1 MRTEQAHLWYTPYAL
16 SWDDKAIGA
25 TVLLAQL
32 TGASLYRDVATS
44 YLADWMPGGSL
55 PYTPKGLVFRSQWG
69 SLRYAMNSAFVAV
82 VYADRVCSVPGMVQG
97 LSCVLV
103 RRRLVL

>member
-82 VYADRVCSVPGMVQG
+82 VYADRVCSVPGMVHW

-103 RRRLVL
+103 RRRVC

>member
-1 MRTEQAHLWYTPYAL
+1 MWFMRMQQAHLSYTPYEF

-32 TGASLYRDVATS
+32 TGARRYRDVATS

-55 PYTPKGLVFRSQWG
+55 PYTRKGLVFRSQWG
-69 SLRYAMNSAFVAV
+69 T
-82 VYADRVCSVPGMVQG
+82 P
-97 LSCVLV
+97 
-103 RRRLVL
+103 